1 MGRLEAFTASIK
13 GENMKRGFT
22 LIELLVVVLIIGILS
37 AVALP
42 QYTKAVTKA
51 RFAEAF
57 VNLKTIAQADAVCQ
71 LATGEPCRMSELD
84 VQAAGAVHPEVHGD
98 GWMTVSYSETEH
110 FLYWASA
117 GAVDG
122 APSALYKKEDVCL
135 CLREGGVVFG
145 PPNLCGAEPSMNYG
159 ALLNIPEDETCSCC

>member
-1 MGRLEAFTASIK
+1 MGRLEAFAARIK

-71 LATGEPCRMSELD
+71 LATGHACAIEDLD
-84 VQAAGAVHPEVHGD
+84 VQVG
-98 GWMTVSYSETEH
+98 VSSPGRYPETEY
-110 FLYWASA
+110 FWYAASDA
-117 GAVDG
+117 ADG
-122 APSALYKKEDVCL
+122 SPYAQYKKEDVCL
-135 CLREGGVVFG
+135 CVRESGIVFSTG
-145 PPNLCGAEPSMNYG
+145 SGCASADPSMNYG